1 MLQLINTLTETVTRL
16 DITTWIWIY
25 VAITGLAIVYFI
37 IWRKQQLTDPKSTY
51 NLQTTKRAKA
61 IEQFQNMTNSLTTF
75 ATADTTTKKSNTVI
89 TDQLTRLIETVID
102 EKCAELP
109 PFDELVP
116 ESRTYM
122 LPEIHKAIADRLV
135 ADKSANGA
143 SMGPSKD
150 MLEILADNYPVI
162 DSAIAKFVT
171 EMYSGFNTEYSAAD
185 RNNVYIRETNLDGQ
199 LGGFDDAV
207 RRLTDTKIE
216 GLLYDVFYN
225 PGLAD
230 EAQRMVFIYKFGAD
244 FPTIRLQNTLIARE
258 VRERLFG
265 KVDNDSRRMFRDLC
279 SINAKINKLEKEL
292 LMADSTQTLEINKQ
306 LDQLKFQQ
314 SDQLSRYRLTLL
326 VLSKLATK
334 QTTRETIQK
343 QTESLSE
350 MSIQPISL
358 NQADLIRGS
367 PVIQRPDGTY
377 TSPGEVDL
385 SRQYSGAYQ
394 QYLDDLKAREG
405 DTILDPLRILSSLE
419 EGTVSLLSQLSESS
433 SGRPHEVQIRLGHQ
447 QNNLGTWMSDAAK
460 SPAADA
466 NFRMGPVMTNREVD
480 ILNRKPTTTEPVK
493 EGFQATSILG
503 SSQAT
508 ITNSKTTNTKSPVG
522 LEGTLIGFASYVMDI
537 LGTYI
542 GQDTVQN
549 AKTVVT
555 DENNMVPIG
564 FVLIMLSILLYFIDI
579 SS

>member
-1 MLQLINTLTETVTRL
+1 MLQIINTLTETVTRL
-16 DITTWIWIY
+16 DLTTWIWIY
-25 VAITGLAIVYFI
+25 ASITCLAIVYFI
-37 IWRKQQLTDPKSTY
+37 IWRKRQLTDPKSTY
-51 NLQTTKRAKA
+51 NLQTTKRSKA
-61 IEQFQNMTNSLTTF
+61 IEQFQNMANSLATSASATTS
-75 ATADTTTKKSNTVI
+75 KKSKAVT
-89 TDQLTRLIETVID
+89 TEQLARLTETAID

-135 ADKSANGA
+135 ANKSANGV

-171 EMYSGFNTEYSAAD
+171 EMYSGFSAEYSTAD

-230 EAQRMVFIYKFGAD
+230 EAQRMIFIYKFGAD
-244 FPTIRLQNTLIARE
+244 FPPIRLQNTLIARE

-279 SINAKINKLEKEL
+279 STNSQINKLEKEL
-292 LMADSTQTLEINKQ
+292 LMADSTRALEINKQ

-314 SDQLSRYRLTLL
+314 ADQQSRYRLTLL
-326 VLSKLATK
+326 VLAKLATK
-334 QTTRETIQK
+334 QATRETIQK
-343 QTESLSE
+343 QTESLAE
-350 MSIQPISL
+350 MSIQPTSL
-358 NQADLIRGS
+358 NQADVIRGS

-394 QYLDDLKAREG
+394 QYLDDLKTREG
-405 DTILDPLRILSSLE
+405 DTIIDPLRILGSLE
-419 EGTVSLLSQLSESS
+419 EGTVNLLSGLSR
-433 SGRPHEVQIRLGHQ
+433 GRPQEVQIRLGNQ
-447 QNNLGTWMSDAAK
+447 SNNLGSWMSDAAK
-460 SPAADA
+460 PPASDA
-466 NFRMGPVMTNREVD
+466 NFRLGPAMTNREVE
-480 ILNRKPTTTEPVK
+480 LLSQKPKTTEPVK
-493 EGFQATSILG
+493 EGFQSGG

-508 ITNSKTTNTKSPVG
+508 TTNSKITNSTTIKNKSPAG
-522 LEGTLIGFASYVMDI
+522 LEGTLVGFASYAMDI
-537 LGTYI
+537 LGSYI
-542 GQDTVQN
+542 GQDTVQT
-549 AKTVVT
+549 AKTVIT
-555 DENNMVPIG
+555 DETNMVPIG
-564 FVLIMLSILLYFIDI
+564 FVLIVLSILLYFIDI

>member
-1 MLQLINTLTETVTRL
+1 
-16 DITTWIWIY
+16 
-25 VAITGLAIVYFI
+25 
-37 IWRKQQLTDPKSTY
+37 
-51 NLQTTKRAKA
+51 
-61 IEQFQNMTNSLTTF
+61 
-75 ATADTTTKKSNTVI
+75 
-89 TDQLTRLIETVID
+89 
-102 EKCAELP
+102 
-109 PFDELVP
+109 
-116 ESRTYM
+116 M

-135 ADKSANGA
+135 ADKSANGV

-150 MLEILADNYPVI
+150 MLEILADNYPDI

-171 EMYSGFNTEYSAAD
+171 EMYSGFSTEYSTAD

-230 EAQRMVFIYKFGAD
+230 EAQRMIFIYKFGAD
-244 FPTIRLQNTLIARE
+244 FPPIRLQNTLIARE

-279 SINAKINKLEKEL
+279 STNSQINKLEKEL
-292 LMADSTQTLEINKQ
+292 LMADSTRALEINKQ

-314 SDQLSRYRLTLL
+314 ADQQSRYRLTLL
-326 VLSKLATK
+326 VLAKLATK
-334 QTTRETIQK
+334 QATRETIQK
-343 QTESLSE
+343 QTESLAE
-350 MSIQPISL
+350 MSIQPTSL
-358 NQADLIRGS
+358 NQADVIRGS

-394 QYLDDLKAREG
+394 QYLDDLKTREG
-405 DTILDPLRILSSLE
+405 DTIIDPLRILGSLE
-419 EGTVSLLSQLSESS
+419 EGTVNLLSGLSR
-433 SGRPHEVQIRLGHQ
+433 GRPQEVQIRLGNQ
-447 QNNLGTWMSDAAK
+447 SNNLGSWMSNAAK
-460 SPAADA
+460 PPASDA
-466 NFRMGPVMTNREVD
+466 NFRLGPAMTNREVE
-480 ILNRKPTTTEPVK
+480 LLSQKPKTTEPVK
-493 EGFQATSILG
+493 EGFQSGG

-508 ITNSKTTNTKSPVG
+508 TTNSKITNSTTIKNKSPAG
-522 LEGTLIGFASYVMDI
+522 LEGTLVGFASYAMDI
-537 LGTYI
+537 LGSYI
-542 GQDTVQN
+542 GQDTVQT
-549 AKTVVT
+549 AKTVIT

-564 FVLIMLSILLYFIDI
+564 FVLIVLSILLYFIDI

>member
-1 MLQLINTLTETVTRL
+1 MLQLINTITNTVTRL
-16 DITTWIWIY
+16 DLTTWIWIY
-25 VAITGLAIVYFI
+25 ATITGLAIVYFI

-61 IEQFQNMTNSLTTF
+61 VEQFQNMTKQTIIPSSTVKSKAVTTEQLARLTE
-75 ATADTTTKKSNTVI
+75 TA
-89 TDQLTRLIETVID
+89 ID
-102 EKCAELP
+102 DKCAELP

-122 LPEIHKAIADRLV
+122 LPEIHKAMADRLV
-135 ADKSANGA
+135 SDKSANGA

-162 DSAIAKFVT
+162 DAALTKFVT
-171 EMYSGFNTEYSAAD
+171 EMYTGFSSEYLTAD

-244 FPTIRLQNTLIARE
+244 FPPIRLQNTLIARE

-279 SINAKINKLEKEL
+279 SINAQINKLEKEL
-292 LMADSTQTLEINKQ
+292 LMVDSTQALEINKQ

-314 SDQLSRYRLTLL
+314 ADQQSRYRLSLL
-326 VLSKLATK
+326 VLAKLATK
-334 QTTRETIQK
+334 QATRETIQK
-343 QTESLSE
+343 QTESLAE
-350 MSIQPISL
+350 MSIQPLSL
-358 NQADLIRGS
+358 NQADIIRGS

-377 TSPGEVDL
+377 ASPGEVDL

-394 QYLDDLKAREG
+394 QYLDDLKTREG
-405 DTILDPLRILSSLE
+405 DTILDPLRILGNLE
-419 EGTVSLLSQLSESS
+419 EGTVNLLSGLSSDR
-433 SGRPHEVQIRLGHQ
+433 GRPQEVQIRLGNQ
-447 QNNLGTWMSDAAK
+447 PNNLGTWMSTRA
-460 SPAADA
+460 SVSDA
-466 NFRMGPVMTNREVD
+466 NFRLGPAMTNREVG
-480 ILNRKPTTTEPVK
+480 ILSRKPTSTEPVK
-493 EGFQATSILG
+493 EGFQNTSDRG

-508 ITNSKTTNTKSPVG
+508 TTNSIITKNKSPAG
-522 LEGTLIGFASYVMDI
+522 LEGSLVGFAGYVMDI
-537 LGTYI
+537 LGSYI
-542 GQDTVQN
+542 GQDTVQH

-564 FVLIMLSILLYFIDI
+564 FVLIILSILLYFIDI